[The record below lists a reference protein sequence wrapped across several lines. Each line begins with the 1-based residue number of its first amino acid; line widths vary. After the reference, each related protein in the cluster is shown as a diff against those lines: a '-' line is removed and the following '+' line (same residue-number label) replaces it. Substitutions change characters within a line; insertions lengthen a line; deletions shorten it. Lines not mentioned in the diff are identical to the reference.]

1 MIVPDDIQL
10 QRLELKYIVSEA
22 VALEVRDFLSCHL
35 ELDEFG
41 AGRPRLSYPV
51 HSLYLDSRN
60 LTTYWNTINGNK
72 NRYKLRMRFYED
84 APGAPVFVEIKRRMN
99 EAILKQR
106 GGIRREFVEAFL
118 AGQQADLDQI
128 VSRDPK
134 QISAVHGFHELM
146 VRHSAR
152 PRAHVFYHREAWIS
166 TADNSL
172 RVTLD
177 RDVQCAPE
185 FTTRFTGEMDD
196 PVRVFGGKVVL
207 ELKFTTRFP
216 NWLRELVRV
225 FGLVQCSAAKYADGI
240 ALKGERFFSETSE
253 EADPV
258 SEARREARLAALNSL
273 REGSSEVS
281 ISR

>member
-60 LTTYWNTINGNK
+60 LTTYWNTI
-72 NRYKLRMRFYED
+72 
-84 APGAPVFVEIKRRMN
+84 KRRMN

-106 GGIRREFVEAFL
+106 GAIRREFVEAFL

-134 QISAVHGFHELM
+134 QIAAVHSFHALM

-166 TADNSL
+166 TTDNSL

-196 PVRVFGGKVVL
+196 PVQVFGNKVVL

-258 SEARREARLAALNSL
+258 SEARREVRLAALNSL
-273 REGSSEVS
+273 REGSSEAS